1 MIILDQVIEAS
12 HSDGILI
19 ELGLI
24 EGSWALVMY
33 DDLGDDFKTYE
44 SEEDAREDFQGFK
57 EGRLQFNALFGFLA
71 SPSTPRNQTEVP
83 CAMTM

>member
-1 MIILDQVIEAS
+1 MVILDKVIEAS

-24 EGSWALVMY
+24 EGYWALVMY
-33 DDLGDDFKTYE
+33 DDLGDDLKTYE
-44 SEEDAREDFQGFK
+44 SEADARQDFLDFK

-71 SPSTPRNQTEVP
+71 APKPAFDQIETTLS
-83 CAMTM
+83 MTM

>member
-1 MIILDQVIEAS
+1 MIILDKVIEAS

-24 EGSWALVMY
+24 EGYWALVMY
-33 DDLGDDFKTYE
+33 DDLGDDLKTYE
-44 SEEDAREDFQGFK
+44 SEADARQDFLDFK

-71 SPSTPRNQTEVP
+71 APKSPRGQIEVA
-83 CAMTM
+83 CGMSM